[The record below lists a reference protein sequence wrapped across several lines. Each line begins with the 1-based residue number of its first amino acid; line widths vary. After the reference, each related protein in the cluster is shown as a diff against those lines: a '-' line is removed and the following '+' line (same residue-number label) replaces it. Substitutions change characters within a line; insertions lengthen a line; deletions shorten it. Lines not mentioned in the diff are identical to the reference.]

1 MPQRHEE
8 VEASEVRRRWAVQQV
23 AERRRRAYGE
33 GLRQGETLGLGWQD
47 VDLENRLLRVWRA
60 LQRQPDGSL
69 ALVGTKTDRSTASML
84 LAQGVAARVV
94 MEILGHSQISVTMN
108 TYTHVDPELNRVAI
122 DRMEDLLWATD

>member
-69 ALVGTKTDRSTASML
+69 ALVGTTSATPPRASCSPKECL
-84 LAQGVAARVV
+84 RG
-94 MEILGHSQISVTMN
+94 S
-108 TYTHVDPELNRVAI
+108 
-122 DRMEDLLWATD
+122 